1 MSSATARWFV
11 RQLRRMHGDSLLEIV
26 RTLDNAMNNTSLI
39 LVFEA
44 GSKRLLFP
52 GDAQL
57 ENWSAALADAKIR
70 SFLATV
76 DLYKVGHHGSENAT
90 PRLGL
95 WEGFA
100 KRGPKFRTLLSTHAG
115 EYNGVPRA
123 SLHEALEQKSELLTT
138 EDFAPGELSRT
149 VAIDL

>member
-1 MSSATARWFV
+1 MPQPARWFV
-11 RQLRRMHGDSLLEIV
+11 RQLRQMHGDSLLEIV
-26 RTLDNAMNNTSLI
+26 RTLDKVMNNTSLI
-39 LVFEA
+39 LVFET

-57 ENWSAALADAKIR
+57 ENWSAALADEKIR
-70 SFLATV
+70 TFLAGV

-90 PRLGL
+90 PRLAL
-95 WEGFA
+95 WEKFA

-115 EYNGVPRA
+115 EYSGVPRE
-123 SLHEALEQKSELLTT
+123 SLHEALVQKSELLTT

-149 VAIDL
+149 VTIDL